1 MKLRT
6 VEQLRRIL
14 EFRERPAGRHVA
26 LCHGVFD
33 LTSFVHIEHFKFA
46 KSLGDILIVS
56 LTPDTAIKKGP
67 GRPVFPANVRAMHI
81 EAISVVDYV
90 CINSR
95 RDALDVIRAFKP
107 DFYCKGI
114 DVYRCRSKSF
124 KREIALVERYGG
136 MVIFGPAMVEFH
148 TSDIVAIARG
158 ETTYAQVIER
168 REAKALSGHEQARVA
183 SRPRKPAHAGWL
195 PGTHNR

>member
-14 EFRERPAGRHVA
+14 ETRERPAGRQVA

-46 KSLGDILIVS
+46 KSLGNILIVS
-56 LTPDTAIKKGP
+56 LTPDVALKKGP
-67 GRPVFPANVRAMHI
+67 GRPIFPADIRAAHI
-81 EAISVVDYV
+81 EAISVVDYI

-95 RDALDVIRAFKP
+95 KDALDVIRALKP
-107 DFYCKGI
+107 DFFCKGL
-114 DVYRCRSKSF
+114 DVYHHRSKAF
-124 KREIALVERYGG
+124 KREIALVESYGG
-136 MVIFGPAMVEFH
+136 MVVFGPPIVEFH

-158 ETTYAQVIER
+158 ETTYDQIIER
-168 REAKALSGHEQARVA
+168 RKTSALSGHEQARMA
-183 SRPRKPAHAGWL
+183 SRPRSATHAGRM
-195 PGTHNR
+195 PGAHNR